1 MVLTCRTCCSRLGGS
16 SVRCASCSALVLFTS
31 CSAGSPVLYFCKAS
45 CEDQTIG
52 AGGVTLPPS
61 LNIWKMAGCT
71 YLSQSLHFLDLG
83 AQSGLHAA
91 DLLLAALQF
100 FFQSFQTLS
109 LLRHSILSLL
119 QLCCP
124 KLQVS
129 LFLHHNTYLYIAS
142 PTSLNKSVQTAVK

>member
-1 MVLTCRTCCSRLGGS
+1 MVLTCSTCCSRLGGS
-16 SVRCASCSALVLFTS
+16 SVRYASCSALVLFTS
-31 CSAGSPVLYFCKAS
+31 CSMVSPVLYFCIAS
-45 CEDQTIG
+45 CEDQTI
-52 AGGVTLPPS
+52 GGVTLPPS

-100 FFQSFQTLS
+100 FFQSLQTLS
-109 LLRHSILSLL
+109 LLRQSVLFLL

-129 LFLHHNTYLYIAS
+129 LFLHHNTYVHIGS
-142 PTSLNKSVQTAVK
+142 PTGLNKSVQTAVK